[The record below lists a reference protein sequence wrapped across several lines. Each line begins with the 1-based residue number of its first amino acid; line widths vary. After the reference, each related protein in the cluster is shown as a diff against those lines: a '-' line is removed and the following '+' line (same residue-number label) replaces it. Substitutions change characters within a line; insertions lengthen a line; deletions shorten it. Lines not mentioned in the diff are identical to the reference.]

1 MHKFKKINLFF
12 FIFLLISKNSFSS
25 NNKNV
30 NSNCFLIDKVDLT
43 ENTLLDYRQK
53 SKLISPY
60 LQKCLTLNDMHE
72 IAKSITNN
80 YIEKGYVTSQAI
92 IPEQDL
98 SNHKLVIKII
108 EGRIKDISINGVSS
122 RLIDII
128 FPSFKEKILNLR
140 DLEHGLE
147 QLNRLTTT
155 QYTLDIQPSD
165 SVGYSSVT
173 INRKAKKLPLKNRLT
188 IDNSGTET
196 TGKILLTNTTTI
208 DSLFGLGE

>member
-12 FIFLLISKNSFSS
+12 FIFLLVSKNSFSLNDENV
-25 NNKNV
+25 NNK
-30 NSNCFLIDKVDLT
+30 CFLINKVDLT
-43 ENTLLDYRQK
+43 ENTLLDYRK
-53 SKLISPY
+53 KYKLISPY
-60 LQKCLTLNDMHE
+60 LQQCLTLNDMHE
-72 IAKSITNN
+72 VAKSITNN

-140 DLEHGLE
+140 DLEHGL
-147 QLNRLTTT
+147 
-155 QYTLDIQPSD
+155 
-165 SVGYSSVT
+165 
-173 INRKAKKLPLKNRLT
+173 AKSAVNPRP
-188 IDNSGTET
+188 IRAGIE
-196 TGKILLTNTTTI
+196 
-208 DSLFGLGE
+208 GEKPAEL